1 MILTHNT
8 ISPGAL
14 TSRIFYVKKETLKQ
28 NNLKN
33 QDLSS
38 PLKGGEKLSLT
49 DLPVLKTLH
58 SLAY

>member
-1 MILTHNT
+1 MILTHS